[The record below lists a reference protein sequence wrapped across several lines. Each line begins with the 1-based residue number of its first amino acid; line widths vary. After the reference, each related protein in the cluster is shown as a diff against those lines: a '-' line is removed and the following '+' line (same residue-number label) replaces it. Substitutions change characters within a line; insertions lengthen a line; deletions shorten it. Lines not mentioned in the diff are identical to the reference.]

1 MHQNAFF
8 FRLISMDKV
17 KPPKSLQ
24 NLRNNIISGIIL
36 EEYRRAKLYFFF
48 FITTLFASVAGVAF
62 SLKYLAESFY
72 QSGFYE
78 YISLMFSGDNVVFS
92 YWKELSLSLV
102 DSIPILGV
110 IVFLS
115 TLGILVW
122 SGANALSNTR
132 RFLLQTN

>member
-1 MHQNAFF
+1 
-8 FRLISMDKV
+8 MDKV